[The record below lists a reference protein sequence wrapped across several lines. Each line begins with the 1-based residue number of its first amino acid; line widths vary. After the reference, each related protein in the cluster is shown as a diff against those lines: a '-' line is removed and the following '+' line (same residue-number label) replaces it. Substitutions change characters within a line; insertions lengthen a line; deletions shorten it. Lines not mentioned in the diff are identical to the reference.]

1 MSEPQVTIALDGGPR
16 VYQPGETLAGHYVVE
31 HIHLADIRAIELSVL
46 WYTEGKGDE
55 ELSVH
60 HFERFLP
67 FEDNL
72 VDLRYPRQF
81 STPLPNSPMSYD
93 GIIVNIRWCVRVRVF
108 LKGGKELLAEQSF
121 QLGSVPPAQA
131 VHP

>member
-1 MSEPQVTIALDGGPR
+1 MSEPQVTISLDGGSR
-16 VYQPGETLAGHYVVE
+16 VYKPGDTLAGHYMVE
-31 HIHLADIRAIELSVL
+31 HIHLTDIKAIELSVL

-55 ELSVH
+55 ELAVH

-67 FEDNL
+67 FADNL

-93 GIIVNIRWCVRVRVF
+93 GVIVNIRWCVRVRVF
-108 LKGGKELLAEQSF
+108 LKRGKELLAEQAF

-131 VHP
+131 ATT